1 MLGIVL
7 IGLSRPIY
15 KNFRQ
20 IPSLVN
26 IGFLILLLWCVIC
39 IIRGMLS
46 DYLPRYVLGDAYKL
60 ILMPLL
66 FYFFYTNISSKDNFY
81 SILLFLSK
89 LLIVC
94 GLVLILLYF
103 IGALRELRFNFLYAY
118 IPFTYLLIMGNKNRS
133 KIPIIAFTFLLC
145 LVPLTRGIGS
155 LVALLVFAIVLVLLS
170 RYKIRFFVTLGLLSG
185 VLSMISAS
193 YIVYF
198 NPRVL
203 EKVLILFS
211 DETNVLFVLEFIMAG
226 RLTEIAS
233 VIFGNNLIFGNG
245 FGADITPILLHK
257 SLFPWYQ
264 GLLISNSH
272 SMHSVFAE
280 LTLRTGLLSFF
291 IVFLYYILLAK
302 RSYDWKSKEGKI
314 IFAISIMLIQE
325 MIVGQPLSDAF
336 IVPMFLLVYV
346 LKFGS
351 HKRSRS
357 MTDNNQL
364 KPSS

>member
-1 MLGIVL
+1 
-7 IGLSRPIY
+7 
-15 KNFRQ
+15 
-20 IPSLVN
+20 
-26 IGFLILLLWCVIC
+26 
-39 IIRGMLS
+39 
-46 DYLPRYVLGDAYKL
+46 
-60 ILMPLL
+60 
-66 FYFFYTNISSKDNFY
+66 
-81 SILLFLSK
+81 
-89 LLIVC
+89 
-94 GLVLILLYF
+94 
-103 IGALRELRFNFLYAY
+103 
-118 IPFTYLLIMGNKNRS
+118 
-133 KIPIIAFTFLLC
+133 
-145 LVPLTRGIGS
+145 
-155 LVALLVFAIVLVLLS
+155 
-170 RYKIRFFVTLGLLSG
+170 
-185 VLSMISAS
+185 MISTS
-193 YIVYF
+193 YILYF

-211 DETNVLFVLEFIMAG
+211 DEANTLFVLEFIMAG

-245 FGADITPILLHK
+245 FGANITPILLHE

-264 GLLISNSH
+264 GLLISKSH

-280 LTLRTGLLSFF
+280 LILRTGLLSFF

-351 HKRSRS
+351 HKRSRP
-357 MTDNNQL
+357 MTDNNQF